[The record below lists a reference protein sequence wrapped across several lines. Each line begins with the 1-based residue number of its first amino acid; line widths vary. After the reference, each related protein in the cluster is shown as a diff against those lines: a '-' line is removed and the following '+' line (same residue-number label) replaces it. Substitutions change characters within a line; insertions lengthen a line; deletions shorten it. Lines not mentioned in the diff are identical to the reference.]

1 MKDNFKRI
9 KDKLNNMNSKDEK
22 VLKRKFELLKDLENI
37 ENDISQFKNDLKKS
51 NKLEKVEKYK
61 NKPVSSI
68 PYIYCKN
75 LWRKEVLLQEK
86 TTGKKFSVYINDYCG
101 EEDKGF
107 IVSFKKSDTKRL
119 YGLIR
124 KYNIQ
129 QDDNCYRTLENKALD
144 LRHSHGKGDNWLFLG
159 EVK

>member
-1 MKDNFKRI
+1 MNFKEIRDQI
-9 KDKLNNMNSKDEK
+9 NNMNSKDEQI
-22 VLKRKFELLKDLENI
+22 VKRKFQLLEDLNSFEKKLN
-37 ENDISQFKNDLKKS
+37 EFKVDLKKS
-51 NKLEKVEKYK
+51 NKLNNTERYK

-68 PYIYCKN
+68 PHIYCKN

-101 EEDKGF
+101 EDDKGF

-144 LRHSHGKGDNWLFLG
+144 LRQSHGKGDNWLFLG